1 MLKQMENEKFKNL
14 SELVGKHA
22 KVKESAKSTEKKK
35 EKFFLELM
43 ENMCQ
48 IEAVNAVLDTIG
60 IHVEKYDNPYV
71 RSMRMMMEKYF
82 GELKT
87 EIILWWVFDSI
98 SPEGG
103 VYPLMDEKG
112 IKHSI
117 KTPLQLY
124 KFLKRYDRK

>member
-48 IEAVNAVLDTIG
+48 IEAVNAVLGTIG
-60 IHVEKYDNPYV
+60 IHVENMITHMYV
-71 RSMRMMMEKYF
+71 QC
-82 GELKT
+82 G
-87 EIILWWVFDSI
+87 
-98 SPEGG
+98 
-103 VYPLMDEKG
+103 
-112 IKHSI
+112 
-117 KTPLQLY
+117 
-124 KFLKRYDRK
+124 